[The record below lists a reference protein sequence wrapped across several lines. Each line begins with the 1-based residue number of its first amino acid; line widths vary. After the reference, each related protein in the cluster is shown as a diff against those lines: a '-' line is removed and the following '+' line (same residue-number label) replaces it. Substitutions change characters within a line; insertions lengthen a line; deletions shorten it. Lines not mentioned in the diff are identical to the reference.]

1 MNKIELQK
9 LTKGK
14 YPMHSQSI
22 QAVVHKYLW
31 ARDAA
36 RKARQQGRMTARYP
50 YRQKKNF
57 NTRWAKDGFRIY
69 DNGKIELSLGTWQ
82 GKRQEPVTV
91 WVKNI
96 PEGKVKEIELIYD
109 RKLMLCLVYD
119 DGVEPEV
126 NHHLS
131 TAAIDLGE
139 IHAISS
145 VSENNEGIL
154 ITGRKLRSMK
164 RFRNKKLA
172 ELQRKMKKCKKGSC
186 QWKKYNKA
194 KRYLLSK
201 TKTQL
206 RDALHKISRKF
217 VNWCAEQQI
226 KHVIIGDV
234 EGVQRHTRKKRG
246 KTVNQKLAQWQFGQL
261 LKYLEYKLQAKG
273 ITLEK
278 VNEAYSSQTCPVC
291 TRRKKP
297 SGRVYKCKCGYEQHR
312 DIHGAKYP
320 DQRIVWTVSA
330 NENPIDKVSTD
341 RLEREVVEGLDRPSP
356 SGVCC

>member
-1 MNKIELQK
+1 
-9 LTKGK
+9 
-14 YPMHSQSI
+14 
-22 QAVVHKYLW
+22 
-31 ARDAA
+31 
-36 RKARQQGRMTARYP
+36 
-50 YRQKKNF
+50 
-57 NTRWAKDGFRIY
+57 
-69 DNGKIELSLGTWQ
+69 
-82 GKRQEPVTV
+82 
-91 WVKNI
+91 
-96 PEGKVKEIELIYD
+96 
-109 RKLMLCLVYD
+109 
-119 DGVEPEV
+119 
-126 NHHLS
+126 
-131 TAAIDLGE
+131 
-139 IHAISS
+139 
-145 VSENNEGIL
+145 
-154 ITGRKLRSMK
+154 
-164 RFRNKKLA
+164 
-172 ELQRKMKKCKKGSC
+172 MKKCKKGSC

-234 EGVQRHTRKKRG
+234 KGVQRHTRKKRG